1 MSFSDEA
8 SSNVPLLPASHSG
21 LPSYL
26 LEEAERV
33 KAVIF
38 ETRDKPTG
46 VRQRLPVIPQGIEP
60 ERFFEALA
68 DLRGELGDEHVEVND
83 KPLKDGW
90 FVILIPGFHERK
102 A

>member
-1 MSFSDEA
+1 M
-8 SSNVPLLPASHSG
+8 PP
-21 LPSYL
+21 YL

-33 KAVIF
+33 KVTIF
-38 ETRDKPTG
+38 ETRNKPKS

-90 FVILIPGFHERK
+90 FVIIIP
-102 A
+102 